1 MDKKAKRLKR
11 KIRVRKKVF
20 GTEAKPRLCIF
31 RSSRYTYAQIIND
44 DKGEV
49 LINSNTKSLDLG
61 SLSSGC
67 KDAAK
72 KLGEKIA
79 QDAKE
84 KNIDS
89 VVFDR
94 NGFVYHGR
102 VAAVCEGAREGGLKV

>member
-11 KIRVRKKVF
+11 KIRVRKKIT
-20 GTEAKPRLCIF
+20 GTEAKPRLCVF

-44 DKGEV
+44 EKGEV
-49 LINSNTKSLDLG
+49 LANCNTKSIDVG
-61 SLSSGC
+61 SASSGC

-72 KLGEKIA
+72 KLGEEIA
-79 QDAKE
+79 KLAKD
-84 KNIDS
+84 KNIES

-94 NGFVYHGR
+94 NGFIYHGR